1 MSELKRQN
9 NPVTVS
15 LDVVWQGSTGK
26 HDARMSEISMQ
37 GCFIDSKVQGRALGE
52 TVDFKVHLPDGPW
65 VSLQG
70 ELINQEYP
78 IGFGLRFMNLTASDQ
93 RLLAAVVI
101 AHGGEAATEQ
111 ILEQE
116 DEAADS
122 TPIPEQRCR
131 VLVADDDAL
140 TVRMVTAIVETQ
152 GCDVVSVRD
161 GREALEILQHDAN
174 FCAAIFDMTM
184 PHVQGLDLILYMKRD
199 ARLRSIPVGMITAEQ
214 DPKIWDDSVAAG
226 ASVFLPKPFTPP
238 QVQMML
244 RMLVSKSI
252 PSRKSLPQL
261 FQVPGVSD
269 VSILASEHL
278 H

>member
-1 MSELKRQN
+1 MSESKGQN

-26 HDARMSEISMQ
+26 HDARMSEISME

-70 ELINQEYP
+70 KLINQEYP
-78 IGFGLRFMNLTASDQ
+78 IGFGLRFTNLTGADE
-93 RLLAAVVI
+93 RLVAAVVI
-101 AHGGEAATEQ
+101 AHGGEAASK

-116 DEAADS
+116 EAVNTAK
-122 TPIPEQRCR
+122 IPERGCR

-140 TVRMVTAIVETQ
+140 TLRMVTAIVETQ
-152 GCDVVSVRD
+152 SCQVVAVRD

-174 FCAAIFDMTM
+174 FCAAIFDMMM

-199 ARLRSIPVGMITAEQ
+199 ERLRSIPVGMITAEQ
-214 DPKIWDDSVAAG
+214 DPKIWDGSIAAG

-252 PSRKSLPQL
+252 PLRKSLPQL
-261 FQVPGVSD
+261 FHAPGASD